1 MDNVVATP
9 HVGGVSEEAM
19 ARLADRVAAILKEFL
34 LSGASGPRA

>member
-19 ARLADRVAAILKEFL
+19 ARLADRVASILKESL
-34 LSGASGPRA
+34 LPAATS